1 MSFFSFLHFFNT
13 VVYLYLAVYI
23 FIKNPK
29 ALVNRLCVPFLLC
42 FGLWSFSLIFIHN
55 PYASKNIAR
64 LFVNISSLG
73 WVSFGSFFLLFILAF
88 TGKKKILKRKWL
100 YLLLFGIPLV
110 FIYKQWTGSIF
121 VDFSKVYYGWKPLYG
136 SSSWPYLFLFS
147 YLSFV
152 GTGLY
157 ININFMR
164 NTQNTVLKKQA
175 KIIFITVMITLVL
188 GTFTDVI
195 FPLSNIHVIPN
206 IADSIILIWAFGVVY
221 AMVKYKFLI
230 ITPATAASNIIS
242 TMFDCLILLTLEG
255 NIVTVNKATLN
266 LLGYNED
273 ELKGASVNILFT
285 KEELKNGLV
294 RKIVSERDLE
304 NKDFVLK
311 TKKGKE
317 IPVILSSSILRD
329 NAGMPGGIVC
339 IAKDIS
345 ERKKL
350 EEEILKS
357 KKLESI
363 GILAGGIAHDFNNL
377 FSVIMGNIM
386 LALEEVSPKK
396 KVYNFLVKAEEVSL
410 KAVDLAS
417 KFITFSRGGWL
428 KRGKVTLS
436 DLLKN
441 PRNLEPPGTK
451 KNISYEINIP
461 KNLMPIYGDE
471 EQLDQV
477 MQNLFLNACEAI
489 SRCNYDGGN
498 DEGGRISVRAD
509 NMTVNAESKLLL
521 KKGEYVKVLIEDNGI
536 GIPQRN
542 IEKVFD
548 PYFSTKNKMNQ
559 KGMGLGLTICY
570 SIIKKHGGHITVE
583 SQEGKGTAVTL
594 YLPAFREEGV

>member
-1 MSFFSFLHFFNT
+1 MSFFPFLHFFNT
-13 VVYLYLAVYI
+13 IVYLYLAAYI
-23 FIKNPK
+23 LIKNPK
-29 ALVNRLCVPFLLC
+29 ALVNRLCAPILLC
-42 FGLWSFSLIFIHN
+42 FGIWSFSVIFIHN
-55 PYASKNIAR
+55 SHSSKNIAR

-73 WVSFGSFFLLFILAF
+73 WVGFSSFFLLFILVF
-88 TGKKKILKRKWL
+88 TGKREILKKKWL
-100 YLLLFGIPLV
+100 YLLLFSIPLI
-110 FIYKQWTGSIF
+110 FIYKQWTGFLF
-121 VDFSKVYYGWKPLYG
+121 VDLSKTYYGWKPVYG
-136 SSSWPYLFLFS
+136 SSSWPYLFLFY
-147 YLSFV
+147 YLSYV
-152 GTGLY
+152 GIGLY
-157 ININFMR
+157 ININFIR
-164 NTQNTVLKKQA
+164 NTQNTVLRKQA
-175 KIIFITVMITLVL
+175 KIIFITVLITLVL

-195 FPLSNIHVIPN
+195 LPLSNIDIIPH

-221 AMVKYKFLI
+221 AMVKYKFLT

-242 TMFDCLILLTLEG
+242 TMFDCLILLTLTGE
-255 NIVTVNKATLN
+255 IVTVNKATLN

-273 ELKGASVNILFT
+273 ELKGASISIIFP
-285 KEELKNGLV
+285 KEVLKNGLV
-294 RKIVSERDLE
+294 QKIVSERDLE

-329 NAGMPGGIVC
+329 NAGVPGGIVC
-339 IAKDIS
+339 VASDIS

-428 KRGKVTLS
+428 KRGKIPLS
-436 DLLKN
+436 DLVKN
-441 PRNLEPPGTK
+441 ARNSEPPGTTE
-451 KNISYEINIP
+451 NISYEIHIP
-461 KNLMPIYGDE
+461 EDLKPIYGDR

-489 SRCNYDGGN
+489 SRGNYGGGS
-498 DEGGRISVRAD
+498 DRGGRISVRAD
-509 NMTVNAESKLLL
+509 NMTVTNKSKLLL

-548 PYFSTKNKMNQ
+548 PYFSTKNKMNH

-583 SQEGKGTAVTL
+583 SKGGKGTSVTL
-594 YLPAFREEGV
+594 FLPTFREGGV

>member
-1 MSFFSFLHFFNT
+1 MSVFPFLHFFNT
-13 VVYLYLAVYI
+13 IVYLYLAVYI

-29 ALVNRLCVPFLLC
+29 ALVNRLCVPILLC
-42 FGLWSFSLIFIHN
+42 FGIWSFSVIFIHN
-55 PYASKNIAR
+55 SHSSKNIAR
-64 LFVNISSLG
+64 LFLNISSLG
-73 WVSFGSFFLLFILAF
+73 WVGFSSFFLLFILVF
-88 TGKKKILKRKWL
+88 TGKRKVLKKKWL
-100 YLLLFGIPLV
+100 YLLLFGTPLV
-110 FIYKQWTGSIF
+110 FIYKQWSGYIF
-121 VDFSKVYYGWKPLYG
+121 VDLIKAYYGWQPLYG
-136 SSSWPYLFLFS
+136 ASSWPYLFLFY
-147 YLSFV
+147 YLSFM

-157 ININFMR
+157 INLNFMR
-164 NTQNTVLKKQA
+164 NTQNTGLKKQA
-175 KIIFITVMITLVL
+175 KIIFITVFITLVL

-195 FPLSNIHVIPN
+195 FPLSNIHVIPH

-221 AMVKYKFLI
+221 AMVKYKFLT

-242 TMFDCLILLTLEG
+242 TMFDCLMLLNLEG

-294 RKIVSERDLE
+294 RKIVNERDLE

-339 IAKDIS
+339 VAKDIS

-396 KVYNFLVKAEEVSL
+396 KVYNFLVKAEEISL

-441 PRNLEPPGTK
+441 SRNSVPPGTK
-451 KNISYEINIP
+451 ENISYEINIP

-489 SRCNYDGGN
+489 SRCNYDGGE
-498 DEGGRISVRAD
+498 DESGKISVRAD
-509 NMTVNAESKLLL
+509 NMRVNAESKLLL

-548 PYFSTKNKMNQ
+548 PYFSTKDKMNQ